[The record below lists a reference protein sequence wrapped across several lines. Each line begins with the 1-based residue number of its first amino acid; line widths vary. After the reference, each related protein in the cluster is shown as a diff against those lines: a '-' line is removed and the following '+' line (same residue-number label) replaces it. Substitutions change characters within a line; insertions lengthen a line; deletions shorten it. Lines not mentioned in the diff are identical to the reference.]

1 MLIDRI
7 TLKLYYSWN
16 LLNSF
21 DFSLNN
27 DSEKQL
33 SCANVQ
39 VLINCIQI
47 KIKSVLLYETCERI
61 FLNCVFLLEN
71 TRIIMYKNCE

>member
-47 KIKSVLLYETCERI
+47 KIKSVLLYETCVRI
-61 FLNCVFLLEN
+61 FFKL
-71 TRIIMYKNCE
+71 RIFVRKYKNNYVQEL